1 MESHF
6 ERVLAAPVAAKRP
19 AASTLAPL
27 AAKQPRVSPRAI
39 AAQISAVV
47 DGAEEQ
53 EGDTLDARSLKSMA
67 NSLLKQVQRNAL
79 DREKHADEPLK
90 FLESELALDLQLKRW
105 QQVAAKPELFGVM
118 MELQVPRVLLGLF
131 GHENADIQ
139 LAVLSLLAELTEV
152 DDAVESLG
160 SARELAHH
168 LVDEKLLPLL
178 INNLFRLA
186 AAADDVEKDGQKA
199 EEETLGMYHSLQILE
214 NLIDLEPHVCVEVAV
229 KTEVLPFLLQ
239 QVVPTREFSE
249 NKLYASE
256 ILSILLQS
264 GAEPR
269 AEFAAWSR
277 KERRKEETETDKN
290 RQNRSVNLVD
300 DLLQAISPYRKK
312 NPASDE
318 EEEMVGNLV
327 NALCSA
333 LLVSE
338 AQTQFRHLEG
348 LELLL
353 RCMKDRRQ
361 FVFGSALRGLDH
373 ALMGNA
379 RNCERMIEIGG
390 LCSVFSVF
398 MGRLGKHK
406 SCSNSKSNKVNERA
420 LQEENVVSI
429 IASMC
434 AWVRQDAPADVYD
447 RLHGKFVEN
456 DMEKIDRLV
465 DLFAKY
471 HERVERSNH
480 VDEMEAEG
488 EDEESR
494 YLRRLDAGLFVLERI
509 AFVVAHLCHF
519 SKKLRAY
526 VMIKFHERSIDS
538 ASLAAT
544 LRNQLGLLVADED
557 AKKDSDET
565 RTKSGSDVV
574 NNEAKE
580 AHKAQLQQ
588 LLETLEAEEYPPA
601 DDENESTEQEEA
613 KTDEKD

>member
-27 AAKQPRVSPRAI
+27 AAKQPRVSSKAI
-39 AAQISAVV
+39 AAKISAVV

-53 EGDTLDARSLKSMA
+53 EGDALDARSLKSMA
-67 NSLLKQVQRNAL
+67 NSLLKEVQRNAL
-79 DREKHADEPLK
+79 DREKHADDPLK
-90 FLESELALDLQLKRW
+90 FLESELALNLQLERW

-131 GHENADIQ
+131 GHENVDIQ

-160 SARELAHH
+160 PARELAHH

-178 INNLFRLA
+178 VNNLFRLA
-186 AAADDVEKDGQKA
+186 AADDDVEKDGQNA

-214 NLIDLEPHVCVEVAV
+214 NLVDLEPHVCVEVAV

-269 AEFAAWSR
+269 EEFVAWSR
-277 KERRKEETETDKN
+277 RKRQKKETETVTTN
-290 RQNRSVNLVD
+290 GSTSQINLMD
-300 DLLQAISPYRKK
+300 DLLQALAPYRKR

-318 EEEMVGNLV
+318 EDEMVGNLV

-338 AQTQFRHLEG
+338 AKTQFRHLEG

-361 FVFGSALRGLDH
+361 FVFGGALRGLDH
-373 ALMGNA
+373 ALMGSA

-398 MGRLGKHK
+398 MGRLGKYK
-406 SCSNSKSNKVNERA
+406 SRSNSKSNKVNEHA
-420 LQEENVVSI
+420 LQEENVVSL

-434 AWVRQDAPADVYD
+434 AWVRKDAPADVYG

-465 DLFAKY
+465 DLFVKY
-471 HERVERSNH
+471 HERVERSSH
-480 VDEMEAEG
+480 VDEMEAEE

-538 ASLAAT
+538 ASLTAT
-544 LRNQLGLLVADED
+544 LRKQLELLVAGED

-565 RTKSGSDVV
+565 RTESGSDVV
-574 NNEAKE
+574 NDEAKE

-588 LLETLEAEEYPPA
+588 LLETLEAEE
-601 DDENESTEQEEA
+601 
-613 KTDEKD
+613 